1 MDFADTYAT
10 GLAYLIMFMMVWTIG
25 LITYYTIKHFKN
37 KK

>member
-1 MDFADTYAT
+1 MDFAEAYAN
-10 GLAYLIMFMMVWTIG
+10 GLVNLIMFMMVWTIG